1 MLRAFALIAAILGL
15 FGAWYFVLPT
25 GKPEKDYPVSG
36 FTNIEVSNGVW
47 VKVYTGQEG
56 GVQARALR
64 GDIDDLIVE
73 KRGNTLAISVKEAKG
88 VFGPWMNNRYQVTI
102 WASNLRSV
110 TTDHEASL
118 EVVSGLHGSLSVAA
132 HDGSNLLI
140 SEIYGSDISV
150 QATGEGSVTLYGV
163 CNRIRAMADTGGTIG
178 ASGMEC
184 LTADADARGEGT
196 VEIRAMETADLNALA
211 GKIVLTGSATV
222 GRSREMLGG
231 EIVRR

>member
-1 MLRAFALIAAILGL
+1 MLRAFALIAAIIAL

-25 GKPEKDYPVSG
+25 GKPEKDYPITGV
-36 FTNIEVSNGVW
+36 TNIEVSSGVW

-56 GVQARALR
+56 GVQVRALR

-73 KRGNTLAISVKEAKG
+73 KRGNTLSIYVHEAKG
-88 VFGPWMNNRYQVTI
+88 ILGPWMNNRYQVTI
-102 WASNLRSV
+102 WTSDLRSV

-118 EVVSGLHGSLSVAA
+118 EVVTGLHGSLSVAA

-140 SEIYGSDISV
+140 SEIFGSDILA

-163 CNRIRAMADTGGTIG
+163 CNRIRASADSGGTIG
-178 ASGMEC
+178 AAGMEC
-184 LTADADARGEGT
+184 LSADADARSEGI
-196 VEIRAMETADLNALA
+196 VEIRAMETADLNALG
-211 GKIVLTGSATV
+211 GKIVLSGSAAV

>member
-25 GKPEKDYPVSG
+25 GKPDKDYPMTG
-36 FTNIEVSNGVW
+36 FSNIEVSNGVW

-56 GVQARALR
+56 GIQARALR
-64 GDIDDLIVE
+64 GEIDDLIVE

-88 VFGPWMNNRYQVTI
+88 ILGPWINNRYQVTI
-102 WASNLRSV
+102 WASEIRSV

-140 SEIYGSDISV
+140 SEIYGSDISA

-163 CNRIRAMADTGGTIG
+163 CNRIRAAADSGGTIG
-178 ASGMEC
+178 AAGMEC
-184 LTADADARGEGT
+184 VTADADARSEAT
-196 VEIRAMETADLNALA
+196 VEVRATKAADLNALG
-211 GKIVLTGSATV
+211 GKIVLSGSANV
-222 GRSREMLGG
+222 GRSRAMLGG